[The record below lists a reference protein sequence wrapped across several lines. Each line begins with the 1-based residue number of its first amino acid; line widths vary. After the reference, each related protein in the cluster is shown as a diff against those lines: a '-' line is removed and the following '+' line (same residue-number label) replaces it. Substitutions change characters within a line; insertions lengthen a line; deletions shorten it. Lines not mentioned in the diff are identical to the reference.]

1 MILASILI
9 AAIIALFV
17 IAFLVL
23 RNNLSKTEM
32 INKVRAYRKL
42 YNMLNEVERNSA
54 NGQRVARSIQYL
66 NGKIDAK

>member
-42 YNMLNEVERNSA
+42 YNMLNEAELNSA
-54 NGQRVARSIQYL
+54 NGQRIARSIQYL
-66 NGKIDAK
+66 NSKIDAK

>member
-9 AAIIALFV
+9 AAIIIAL
-17 IAFLVL
+17 AFFIL

-54 NGQRVARSIQYL
+54 NGQRIARSIQYL

>member
-9 AAIIALFV
+9 ASIIALFCL
-17 IAFLVL
+17 AFYTL

-42 YNMLNEVERNSA
+42 HNMLDEQERNSA
-54 NGQRVARSIQYL
+54 NGQRIARVIQYL

>member
-9 AAIIALFV
+9 TTLIALSV
-17 IAFLVL
+17 IVFYIL

-42 YNMLNEVERNSA
+42 YNMLDESERNSA
-54 NGQRVARSIQYL
+54 NGQRIARSIHYL
-66 NGKIDAK
+66 NGRIDAK

>member
-23 RNNLSKTEM
+23 RNNLSKIEM

-42 YNMLNEVERNSA
+42 YNALTEQERNSA
-54 NGQRVARSIQYL
+54 NGQRIARSIQYL

>member
-9 AAIIALFV
+9 TTLIALFV
-17 IAFLVL
+17 LALVVL

-42 YNMLNEVERNSA
+42 YNMLDESERNSE
-54 NGQRVARSIQYL
+54 NGKRIARSIQYL